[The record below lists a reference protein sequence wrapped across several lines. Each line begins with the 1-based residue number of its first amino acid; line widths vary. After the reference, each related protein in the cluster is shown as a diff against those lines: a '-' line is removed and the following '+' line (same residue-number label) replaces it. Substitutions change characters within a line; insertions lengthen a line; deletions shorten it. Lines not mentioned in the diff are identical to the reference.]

1 MMKSLDSLRLLKRWV
16 FNPPLFLIFAHQL
29 LERMKNLS
37 LILSALALVLTGVL
51 FYFHFQSNKANQ
63 DVLSSTDI
71 KPSDSKTLYVSMD
84 SIISGYLFYKDLEA
98 KFVADNKVRQ
108 DKLLAKEAT
117 FKRMYNDYQEKVMT
131 MTTRERSIK
140 EEEIGAYQQQLMQEQ
155 QELSQL
161 AAVQESQMMSQL
173 YDTLYVFF
181 EKFAAKK
188 NVDLILTYQ
197 KGDNILFSNKKADC
211 TIEALQ
217 LMNESYK
224 KSVVDKK

>member
-1 MMKSLDSLRLLKRWV
+1 
-16 FNPPLFLIFAHQL
+16 
-29 LERMKNLS
+29 MKNLS

-51 FYFHFQSNKANQ
+51 FYLHFQSNKPNQ
-63 DVLSSTDI
+63 DVLTSANI

-131 MTTRERSIK
+131 MTNRERSIK

-181 EKFAAKK
+181 GKFAEKK

-224 KSVVDKK
+224 KSVEVKK